1 MEVRTLDPHAPRHLM
16 RREEIRVSQVRRVPG
31 GGTLVY
37 DGVEAQDG
45 EPPLHRFQ
53 VHCDSDDEAAVLAN
67 HIRTQLREDRV
78 SVVSG
83 GREVPLTNHDLAE
96 ALRPGR

>member
-1 MEVRTLDPHAPRHLM
+1 MEVRPLDPHAPRHLM